1 MEGGSAPNKGAAT
14 GGWSV
19 PGLDEAS
26 QSILADVAER
36 TAREEEFLGTKKKA
50 ADARILRQEGGLS
63 DDIDF
68 GSVPQVRRGAERR
81 APRESRGRC
90 TRCRRRAACVRAGRV
105 AESGSAGGRQ
115 SYHANKNASETEC

>member
-36 TAREEEFLGTKKKA
+36 TAREEV
-50 ADARILRQEGGLS
+50 REGGKK
-63 DDIDF
+63 
-68 GSVPQVRRGAERR
+68 RERD
-81 APRESRGRC
+81 
-90 TRCRRRAACVRAGRV
+90 
-105 AESGSAGGRQ
+105 
-115 SYHANKNASETEC
+115 